1 MAQASWRAKRS
12 FSFFSRTLITVASV
26 AHQIIGVSHHEVI
39 VAHAMTVLDV
49 VPRHHAT
56 IPRHAS
62 PTTDST
68 INPMHIKGLSMLL
81 LLPLLLSLLLR
92 VRLLMIRVVL

>member
-1 MAQASWRAKRS
+1 MKISTEIKYLWPKALEGPTL
-12 FSFFSRTLITVASV
+12 FLILFSRALITIASV

-56 IPRHAS
+56 IPRNTS

-68 INPMHIKGLSMLL
+68 IKPMHIKGLSMLL
-81 LLPLLLSLLLR
+81 LQ
-92 VRLLMIRVVL
+92 I